1 MSLSV
6 ADDTAPQNIYVKA
19 RKVPPSSANETR
31 RSVMAV
37 AAWHS
42 LLWLVIANLVGV
54 LLASMLLFP
63 DINSLLGQWTY
74 GRWMPVHLNLQ
85 LYGWCSLP
93 LVAFLFSVYGADQ
106 KPAAAWCRPVL
117 WIWSIALG
125 IGALSWLSGHSSGK
139 LFLDWTGYP
148 RVLFPMSLLSLW
160 ALLTYSLISVPRH
173 GQPRNLLVQGLKI
186 IGLSLLLLIPFLLY
200 IAANP
205 EIYPPIN
212 PDTGGP
218 TGASQLES
226 TLVIIALLLL
236 LPFGLTARKS
246 ARSWQMTTAWVV
258 FAGECLLCLG
268 LGRTDVSHHRPIQWI
283 SLGSLLVWLPLT
295 PAYYSVFLWHPNTRR
310 WRIAFLGWCSILVPT
325 GWMLFLPGVLDHFKF
340 TDGLVGHSLLAMA
353 GFVSSLLI
361 FVLVELLGEDAWI
374 FNGNWSFY
382 VWHAS
387 VFTYVLIMFFAGWRE
402 GLDSA
407 FSIVPGTLRNSIYA
421 ARLFLGVLIFLA
433 SLHWFIDSSKL
444 LREFAPSF
452 SLDSQKEF
460 Q

>member
-186 IGLSLLLLIPFLLY
+186 IGLSLLLF
-200 IAANP
+200 N
-205 EIYPPIN
+205 
-212 PDTGGP
+212 
-218 TGASQLES
+218 S
-226 TLVIIALLLL
+226 
-236 LPFGLTARKS
+236 F
-246 ARSWQMTTAWVV
+246 
-258 FAGECLLCLG
+258 
-268 LGRTDVSHHRPIQWI
+268 
-283 SLGSLLVWLPLT
+283 
-295 PAYYSVFLWHPNTRR
+295 
-310 WRIAFLGWCSILVPT
+310 
-325 GWMLFLPGVLDHFKF
+325 
-340 TDGLVGHSLLAMA
+340 
-353 GFVSSLLI
+353 SSLHRCESRDI
-361 FVLVELLGEDAWI
+361 SPHQPRYRWA
-374 FNGNWSFY
+374 NWGKP
-382 VWHAS
+382 
-387 VFTYVLIMFFAGWRE
+387 T
-402 GLDSA
+402 
-407 FSIVPGTLRNSIYA
+407 
-421 ARLFLGVLIFLA
+421 
-433 SLHWFIDSSKL
+433 
-444 LREFAPSF
+444 
-452 SLDSQKEF
+452 
-460 Q
+460 